1 MASWPERN
9 VLTYTGWAGGDDEGG
24 LVNVRDAAASARSH
38 DQRGERPEPAAT
50 EPEIRVVVVGY
61 HSGEVL
67 GPFMDS
73 LTKATAR
80 SYEVVVVDN
89 SPVLDEGTA
98 RVAERGEVRLV
109 RAGSNL
115 GYGSAA
121 NRGAAG
127 AGAPWLVVANA
138 DIAFTPGSLDE
149 LLDASGRW
157 PGAGA
162 FGPAITNPG
171 GVLYPSARELPS
183 LGRGIGHA
191 LLGWCWPANPWT
203 TAYRRD
209 RATPVETTAGWLSG
223 SCQLLRRQAFEAVD
237 GFDEAYFMFMEDVD
251 LGRRLGLL
259 GWQLVYVPTAVV
271 EHLGGH
277 STKRTSRRM
286 VIAHHR
292 SMLRYLSRQYP
303 SRRYL
308 PLRLAIGVGLGL
320 RLLLALALADDS
332 AGARVT
338 RSAAELPA
346 SRRPSAGH

>member
-1 MASWPERN
+1 MN
-9 VLTYTGWAGGDDEGG
+9 VQDVG
-24 LVNVRDAAASARSH
+24 ASARPLDYQVDHQGGRS
-38 DQRGERPEPAAT
+38 DVGVAEPQ
-50 EPEIRVVVVGY
+50 IRIVVVAY

-73 LTKATAR
+73 LTKATVQP
-80 SYEVVVVDN
+80 YEVVVVDN
-89 SPVLDEGTA
+89 SPELDAGTA
-98 RVAERGEVRLV
+98 AVAEREEVRLL
-109 RAGSNL
+109 RTGRNL
-115 GYGSAA
+115 GYGSAI

-149 LLDASGRW
+149 LLEVSSRW

-183 LGRGIGHA
+183 LRRGIGHA
-191 LLGWCWPANPWT
+191 LLGWCWPTNPWT

-223 SCQLLRRQAFEAVD
+223 SCQLLRRRAFEAVD

-303 SRRYL
+303 GPGYL
-308 PLRLAIGVGLGL
+308 PLRLALGMGLGF
-320 RLLLALALADDS
+320 RLLLALALAGDS
-332 AGARVT
+332 AGARAT
-338 RSAAELPA
+338 RSADDLP
-346 SRRPSAGH
+346 SSGGPDTGRTRV